1 MLGKINPA
9 VDTVTIAYK
18 LNEVSSAY
26 LMIVGS
32 YGTTGTFN
40 NYILDLNSS
49 ETNIDLSNFFT
60 LVY

>member
-32 YGTTGTFN
+32 YGTTGTSN
-40 NYILDLNSS
+40 NYILD
-49 ETNIDLSNFFT
+49 
-60 LVY
+60 